1 MVFYCTYK
9 SWEGKTVIETVDA
22 LSSRDA
28 KRQILIKHPLAQF
41 VDEPVTK
48 SPTAEAETPGKM
60 NRKIFGGKH
69 WLLIAAV
76 CVVVGLCL
84 LLIGYRIMMHG
95 VDTTSSI
102 KESNKEIAKETNR
115 DSASEYLNAYRN
127 LVSVKTEES
136 TGTGFKAKQ
145 GKDVYLYTCLHC
157 IMHDKPIVARD
168 SLDENLEFEN
178 LELCKGRD
186 LVRFRLPNEHEGF
199 EIAAGADIKI
209 GTQVVAYGD
218 TLGSGVMTQNKGHI
232 LAVGSRK
239 IEIDAAVLQGNSGGP
254 VLDSNGKVVGV
265 ISSGSV
271 DNTIWSKDTRYEN
284 VRKFAER
291 IDELEWESVDYEE
304 LRDVFAYLNDSY
316 VMIQELREFFQKTA
330 GRNFTDRLFRPF
342 VNDHAYKGKFGHVEE
357 IKGIYDTWNKMS
369 DEDKVTQQIAN
380 EMLEAGKKGEQLS
393 MVTFNRLDDS
403 VTRFNALLRQALVS
417 KPSSALSAVASE
429 LRSVDLGCFQKS
441 KQLLIDDIE
450 TILLPA
456 LGNYEKFVSDREQ
469 EAKNRRKKTY
479 DLITKAQ

>member
-1 MVFYCTYK
+1 MVFYCKYK
-9 SWEGKTVIETVDA
+9 SCEGNTVIETVDA

-28 KRQILIKHPLAQF
+28 KRQILLKHPLAQF
-41 VDEPVTK
+41 VDEPTTK
-48 SPTAEAETPGKM
+48 SPTVVAGTSEKM
-60 NRKIFGGKH
+60 IRNKFGGKY
-69 WLLIAAV
+69 WLLIV
-76 CVVVGLCL
+76 TVIVVVGLCV
-84 LLIGYRIMMHG
+84 LLIGYRMIYG
-95 VDTTSSI
+95 GDNTSSA
-102 KESNKEIAKETNR
+102 KESNKENVKEISQ
-115 DSASEYLNAYRN
+115 DSVSEYANAYRY

-168 SLDENLEFEN
+168 SLDERLELED
-178 LELCKGRD
+178 LELCEGRD
-186 LVRFRLPNEHEGF
+186 IVRFRLPNEHEGF
-199 EIAAGADIKI
+199 EIATGDDIKI

-218 TLGSGVMTQNKGHI
+218 TLGGGVMTQNKGHI

-254 VLDSNGKVVGV
+254 VLDSKGKVVGV

-271 DNTIWSKDTRYEN
+271 DSTIWSKDTRYEN

-291 IDELEWESVDYEE
+291 IDVLEWKSVDYEE
-304 LRDVFAYLNDSY
+304 LRDVLAYLNDSY
-316 VMIQELREFFQKTA
+316 VMIQELRDFFQKTA
-330 GRNFTDRLFRPF
+330 GRNFTDKLYRPF

-380 EMLEAGKKGEQLS
+380 EMLEAGKKGERLS
-393 MVTFNRLDDS
+393 MATFNRLDDS
-403 VTRFNALLRQALVS
+403 VNRFNALLRQALVS
-417 KPSSALSAVASE
+417 KPTSALSAVASE
-429 LRSVDLGCFQKS
+429 LRTVELDCFQKS

-456 LGNYEKFVSDREQ
+456 IANYKKFVSDREQ
-469 EAKNRRKKTY
+469 SAKNQYKKTY
-479 DLITKAQ
+479 NLLMNAQ